1 MTNIIMID
9 SIFLVHILH
18 AEFQGL
24 LLCVVHTDSN
34 RIGTSHDFDVSID
47 KGKIIAKEQ
56 IRSTLA
62 S

>member
-1 MTNIIMID
+1 
-9 SIFLVHILH
+9 VHILH

-34 RIGTSHDFDVSID
+34 RIGAPHDFEVPID

>member
-1 MTNIIMID
+1 
-9 SIFLVHILH
+9 
-18 AEFQGL
+18 
-24 LLCVVHTDSN
+24 VHTDSN
-34 RIGTSHDFDVSID
+34 RIGAPHDFEVPID